1 MGQLEA
7 GQPHVC
13 FGSLGYHNPS
23 DSGIL
28 SRLFHTYVDTFD
40 EILMDFMTLII
51 TLVYMYQRDFRQWRI
66 RI

>member
-28 SRLFHTYVDTFD
+28 SRLFHTYADAYD
-40 EILMDFMTLII
+40 ELLMDFMTLNI
-51 TLVYMYQRDFRQWRI
+51 TLLYLYQRDFRHGRI